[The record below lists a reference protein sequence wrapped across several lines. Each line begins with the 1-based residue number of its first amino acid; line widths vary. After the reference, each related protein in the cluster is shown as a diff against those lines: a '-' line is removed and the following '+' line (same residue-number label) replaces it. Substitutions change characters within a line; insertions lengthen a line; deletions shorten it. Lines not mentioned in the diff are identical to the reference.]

1 VAAQLVAPTER
12 AIFCRA
18 LPLTP
23 PRTFLKKGSW
33 NSKNFWKWVWCTLRR
48 TMSLLSHRY
57 VGALCLF
64 PHRLGDF
71 VAFQVKQRR
80 ASLVQARLARHYF
93 PCLSF
98 GQGRWGSEFCKRG
111 RGRRLDDPSKRQSQ
125 PPFEAQTKR
134 LARTMTTFPFGEGGP
149 RSGG

>member
-80 ASLVQARLARHYF
+80 VSLVRARLARHYF
-93 PCLSF
+93 PCLTF
-98 GQGRWGSEFCKRG
+98 GQCWWGKVLHTTLETTHSQKDLLKRG
-111 RGRRLDDPSKRQSQ
+111 RGRRHDDPSKRLSQ
-125 PPFEAQTKR
+125 TI
-134 LARTMTTFPFGEGGP
+134 FGALISKTP
-149 RSGG
+149 